1 MEVLITI
8 FAYVFMGC
16 IGLGIISLGIFIIS
30 YPIIEIIQ
38 AIKEGL
44 EENKTRNSK
53 KSQKGNKESKQ
64 YTFELKDIDDIEINV
79 NIKYKEETKE

>member
-8 FAYVFMGC
+8 FAYVFMGF

-44 EENKTRNSK
+44 EVSKTRNSK